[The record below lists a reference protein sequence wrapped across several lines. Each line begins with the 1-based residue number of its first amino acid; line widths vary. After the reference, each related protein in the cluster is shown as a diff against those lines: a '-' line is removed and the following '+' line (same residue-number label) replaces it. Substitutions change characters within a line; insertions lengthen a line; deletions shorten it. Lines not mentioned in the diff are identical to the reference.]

1 MTLRPPS
8 FRENYGNPEP
18 ARAVG
23 GLCDRVP
30 TIAHRPEEINVA
42 DTERP
47 EVRLVAHCRRCRG
60 WLLSAKSIAEGIGPT
75 CAMRERAEQRAAAT
89 ELTLFDFAA

>member
-1 MTLRPPS
+1 M
-8 FRENYGNPEP
+8 
-18 ARAVG
+18 VG
-23 GLCDRVP
+23 RR
-30 TIAHRPEEINVA
+30 IAHRPKENDVA
-42 DTERP
+42 DSDDRP

-75 CAMRERAEQRAAAT
+75 CAIRERSEQRAAN

>member
-1 MTLRPPS
+1 M
-8 FRENYGNPEP
+8 
-18 ARAVG
+18 
-23 GLCDRVP
+23 
-30 TIAHRPEEINVA
+30 A
-42 DTERP
+42 DSDDRP

-75 CAMRERAEQRAAAT
+75 CAIRERSEQRAAAAN